1 MVKDFSEFGGNPVI
15 EDNAEPTPTDIA
27 WLAGVF
33 DGEGSLI
40 MGAKVDRYLPTLG
53 FHLVNTDLLL
63 LGKCQMIL
71 QSIIK
76 RPVTLSSPKKIYQSA
91 VVKSRKQC
99 FSINLRKQSELL
111 KILTLLRPHLTSKA
125 RKADLI
131 LAYLEHR
138 LKIGNK
144 TRCTYKIDPVTQR
157 LTDDIMK
164 NWRGVETEREAL
176 GYFIKMKPQS
186 ELTSNGKSDSEMKSP
201 CSN

>member
-1 MVKDFSEFGGNPVI
+1 MKKYFSEIGESPAI

-27 WLAGVF
+27 WLAGIF

-40 MGAKVDRYLPTLG
+40 MGARKDRYLPTLG
-53 FHLVNTDLLL
+53 LHLVNTDLLL
-63 LGKCQMIL
+63 LGKSQMIL

-76 RPVTLSSPKKIYQSA
+76 RPVRLSSPKKIYQSA
-91 VVKSRKQC
+91 VVQSRKQC
-99 FSINLRKQSELL
+99 FSINLRKQSELF
-111 KILTLLRPHLTSKA
+111 KILTLLRPYLTSKA

-144 TRCTYKIDPVTQR
+144 TRCTYQIDPITQR

-164 NWRGVETEREAL
+164 KWRGVETEREAL
-176 GYFIKMKPQS
+176 GYFTKMKPQS
-186 ELTSNGKSDSEMKSP
+186 ELTSNGKSGAEMLPP
-201 CSN
+201 CGN